1 MATAP
6 EPNGQLQAGQK
17 YYVEQ
22 IFRAMRSDQPFSE
35 SQRTIMS
42 AMIEAAIDRRLA
54 HIEAGIGFIKWGMPV
69 FFVILQI
76 ATQIVLGMMKSG

>member
-1 MATAP
+1 
-6 EPNGQLQAGQK
+6 
-17 YYVEQ
+17 
-22 IFRAMRSDQPFSE
+22 
-35 SQRTIMS
+35 MS